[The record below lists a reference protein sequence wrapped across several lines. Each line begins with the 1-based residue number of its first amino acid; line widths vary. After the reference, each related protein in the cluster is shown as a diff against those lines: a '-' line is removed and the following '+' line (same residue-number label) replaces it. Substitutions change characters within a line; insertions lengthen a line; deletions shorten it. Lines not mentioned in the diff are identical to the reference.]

1 MKQLREGYTT
11 GSCAAAASFAS
22 VLWQTSGKCPEW
34 VELEVPAGKLLH
46 LEIQAEEAYTCGAE
60 RRRRRSGRTNGCL
73 VTASVEI
80 LPAAGDVQFRAG
92 TGVGRSPERAE
103 TAGGEPAINRCRGR

>member
-46 LEIQAEEAYTCGAE
+46 LEIQAEEAYTCGVQKDGGDDPDE
-60 RRRRRSGRTNGCL
+60 TNGCL
-73 VTASVEI
+73 RRLLWRFFP
-80 LPAAGDVQFRAG
+80 LPEPCSFVPEL
-92 TGVGRSPERAE
+92 VWGRSPEK
-103 TAGGEPAINRCRGR
+103 G